1 MFRQGAGI
9 GWGDGR
15 ARVSAQTDGADGVA
29 GVGWGGAEWGG
40 WNGVGW
46 GGVGWG
52 GVDGRRTALKK
63 GARTLKPKGAIRR
76 MTLVMSSCT

>member
-1 MFRQGAGI
+1 MGQN
-9 GWGDGR
+9 
-15 ARVSAQTDGADGVA
+15 
-29 GVGWGGAEWGG
+29 GVGGM
-40 WNGVGW
+40 GW